1 MLEKTTTTIPEVLL
15 LRPRVF
21 EDARGFFMQTYHE
34 QEFAAVGIRDRFVQ
48 DNHSKSQRGTIR
60 GLHYQL
66 RYPQSKLCRVVAGE
80 VLDVAVD
87 IRVGSPTFGKHV
99 AAVLSADNKLQIYI
113 PGGFAHG
120 FAVLSETC
128 EFLYKCG
135 DFYRPED
142 EHGVRFDDPA
152 LEIDWKVA
160 APLLSPKDSAYR
172 ALSEIDP
179 AQLPRYGG

>member
-1 MLEKTTTTIPEVLL
+1 MFEKIATTIPEVLL

-21 EDARGFFMQTYHE
+21 EDARGFFLQTYQE

-66 RYPQSKLCRVVAGE
+66 RHPQSKLCRVVAGE

-99 AAVLSADNKLQIYI
+99 STVLSAENKMQIYV
-113 PGGFAHG
+113 PRGFAHG
-120 FAVLSETC
+120 FAVLSGTS

-142 EHGVRFDDPA
+142 EQGVRFDDPA
-152 LEIDWKVA
+152 LGIDWKVA
-160 APLLSPKDSAYR
+160 APLLSPKDRAYR
-172 ALSEIDP
+172 VLSEIDP
-179 AQLPRYGG
+179 AQLPRYAG